1 MTEKELHKLFENK
14 LKGHSVPFN
23 EDAWQSMEQMLDPKE
38 PLSEIEY
45 RKLFSNKLAA
55 ASFPFNPDNWN
66 EMEVKLNEEQGA
78 MSKEELSALFNKKF
92 GAQTVGFNSANWQK
106 MEAILDANAKK
117 PLLYFWRSAAAILLF
132 ALGSLGFHFSELPR
146 TNNLNSGE
154 TISASPLLVEPA
166 IAPSLESQTI
176 ARPAPS
182 GLRDET
188 IAVEGTPASTSPPM
202 VPPVN
207 SVAGNFNPQNQPSA
221 SQLAAPFTL
230 VESSFPLALILKN
243 NNLTVKPWR
252 TVGFENPGL
261 TVLDPSL
268 VDESTLVASTKKP
281 VPYIPVAYTKLSVV
295 GGPSINPGYNGRLG
309 SGFSAGLDY
318 EYGFNEKSSISV
330 GLLFNYGGDMGIESL
345 SDSTFF
351 GLTRTE
357 VQTHSHYKNI
367 SALRLPLSFN
377 FKVSPKHSFSVGA
390 YADAIVAVRFEEQ
403 KTTTIFKQDPT
414 VENKSGLAPK
424 NSFTSF
430 SGGAQLGYSYQYTEG
445 LSIGISYQHG
455 LGDLSNDAHQNLSK
469 HHQTSQTNLVLKYS
483 IWER

>member
-1 MTEKELHKLFENK
+1 MTEKELHKLFVDK

-23 EDAWQSMEQMLDPKE
+23 EDAWQSMEQMLDPQE

-78 MSKEELSALFNKKF
+78 MSKEELSSLFSKKF
-92 GAQTVGFNSANWQK
+92 GAQTFGFNPANWQK

-146 TNNLNSGE
+146 TTNLSPQE
-154 TISASPLLVEPA
+154 TISSSPLLSEPA
-166 IAPSLESQTI
+166 ILPTLESPTM
-176 ARPAPS
+176 S
-182 GLRDET
+182 GLGSSGLKDQS
-188 IAVEGTPASTSPPM
+188 IATKGTTVSATPP
-202 VPPVN
+202 VIPPVN
-207 SVAGNFNPQNQPSA
+207 NAAGGSNLNQPGA
-221 SQLAAPFTL
+221 SQLGAPLAL
-230 VESSFPLALILKN
+230 VEPSFPLAFTSKN
-243 NNLTVKPWR
+243 INLTAKPWR
-252 TVGFENPGL
+252 SFGFEGPRL
-261 TVLDPSL
+261 TVLEPSPA
-268 VDESTLVASTKKP
+268 DQNTLAASTKKP
-281 VPYIPVAYTKLSVV
+281 VPYIPVVYTKLSVV
-295 GGPSINPGYNGRLG
+295 GGPSINPGYNGRFG

-318 EYGFNEKSSISV
+318 EYGFNERSSLSV

-367 SALRLPLSFN
+367 SALRVPLSFN

-390 YADAIVAVRFEEQ
+390 YADAIVAVRLEEQ
-403 KTTTIFKQDPT
+403 KTTTIFKQDPK

-424 NSFTSF
+424 NSFASF
-430 SGGAQLGYSYQYTEG
+430 SGGAQLGYTYHYTEYLSIGVSYQYG
-445 LSIGISYQHG
+445 M
-455 LGDLSNDAHQNLSK
+455 GDLSNDAHQNLSK
-469 HHQTSQTNLVLKYS
+469 HHQTSQTNLALKYS
-483 IWER
+483 IRKR